1 MGFVNAVVY
10 WAILAMGL
18 VVPMVAVL
26 EGIALTRLTEHELR
40 RNGVTADERNTML
53 HMLRRYVALAL
64 IGAGTFGIACFVLG
78 PGRGGVALALG
89 VPGVALWRWA
99 AARAS
104 ERADVA
110 RREAR
115 AIAASR
121 ATEGVGK

>member
-18 VVPMVAVL
+18 IVPMVAVL
-26 EGIALTRLTEHELR
+26 EGIALTRLTELELE
-40 RNGVTADERNTML
+40 RNGVMADERSTML
-53 HMLRRYVALAL
+53 QGLRRFVALAL

-89 VPGVALWRWA
+89 IPGVALWRWA

-115 AIAASR
+115 AANAAR
-121 ATEGVGK
+121 TAEEVGK

>member
-18 VVPMVAVL
+18 IVPMVAVL
-26 EGIALTRLTEHELR
+26 EGIALTRLTELELE
-40 RNGVTADERNTML
+40 RNGVMADERSTML
-53 HMLRRYVALAL
+53 QGLRRFVALAL

-89 VPGVALWRWA
+89 IQGVALWRWA

-115 AIAASR
+115 AANAAR
-121 ATEGVGK
+121 TAEEVGK